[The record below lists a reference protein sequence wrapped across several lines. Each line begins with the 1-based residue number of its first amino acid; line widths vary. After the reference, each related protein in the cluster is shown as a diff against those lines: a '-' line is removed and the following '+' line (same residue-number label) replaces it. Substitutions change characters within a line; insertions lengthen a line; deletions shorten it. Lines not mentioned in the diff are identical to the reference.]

1 MRAAKF
7 PVYSALTLIMTTA
20 LCIAVPFFTGSATR
34 MDGDALSMPPSDAH
48 FFGTDPLGRDLFN
61 MICHGGRVSLYI
73 GALATV
79 LSTLIAIV
87 YGAAAGLAGRAADAV
102 LMRFI
107 ELLLSIPSI
116 LYVVTIQAIIGK
128 PSATSIALV
137 IGLTSWMTVAK
148 MVRTEALRVRRVE
161 YVLSAQ
167 HMGGAFFY
175 VARRHLL
182 PNFFPAILFMVVSN
196 IGGAI
201 STEATLS
208 FMGIG
213 LPTTVVSW
221 GSLMS
226 LSQDALLTN
235 SWWII
240 LIPGIFLVSTL
251 VCVANIGEY
260 FRVINSLHE

>member
-1 MRAAKF
+1 MKVTKF
-7 PVYSALTLIMTTA
+7 PVYSVLTLGIITA
-20 LCIAVPFFTGSATR
+20 LCIVIPIFSGPVAR
-34 MDGDALSMPPSDAH
+34 IDGGALSLPPSTSH
-48 FFGTDPLGRDLFN
+48 FFGADSLGRDLFN
-61 MICHGGRVSLYI
+61 MIFNGGRVSLYI

-79 LSTLIAIV
+79 FSTLIAV
-87 YGAAAGLAGRAADAV
+87 AYGATAGLAGKITDAL
-102 LMRFI
+102 LMRFV
-107 ELLLSIPSI
+107 ELLQSIPSI
-116 LYVVTIQAIIGK
+116 LYVVSIQAIIGK
-128 PSATSIALV
+128 PSATSIAVV

-148 MVRTEALRVRRVE
+148 MVRTEVLRVRRTE

-167 HMGGAFFY
+167 HMGGGFFY

-182 PNFFPAILFMVVSN
+182 PNFFPAILFMVVCN
-196 IGGAI
+196 IGSAI

-251 VCVANIGEY
+251 VSVANIGEY
-260 FRVINSLHE
+260 YRTINSLHE